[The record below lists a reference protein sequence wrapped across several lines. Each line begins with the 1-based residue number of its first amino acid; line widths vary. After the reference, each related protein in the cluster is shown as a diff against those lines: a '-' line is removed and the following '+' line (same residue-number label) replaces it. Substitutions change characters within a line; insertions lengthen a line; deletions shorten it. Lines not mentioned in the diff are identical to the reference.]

1 MTYMNWHTTASLE
14 EILTSSGSAFHISPR
29 SSSTNLVLPFALLS
43 FVGRDAK
50 NAFPCQACLHI
61 NFSKTSS
68 VIRIIYNAQH
78 IVSTINS

>member
-1 MTYMNWHTTASLE
+1 MTYMNSHTTASLE
-14 EILTSSGSAFHISPR
+14 EILTSGPAFHISSR
-29 SSSTNLVLPFALLS
+29 NSSTNLVLPFALFS

-68 VIRIIYNAQH
+68 GMRIIYNAQH